1 MELSLVLAVVLGLAL
16 IGTVFELIRSERKRA
31 PAGAPARPAPANVT
45 GREALDV
52 IDLGLR
58 RLAAACVR
66 AGRAL
71 PDAYAVVYSGDRLA
85 LRLAGSDSHAPAPW
99 SADSSG
105 EQWSTG
111 TAPLEG
117 VGLGEEEAAAEQPYA
132 LAVTLGTAGGERVL
146 VDLSRAATAIAVTG
160 GGREARQ
167 LVRAFVAEL
176 VTGPVGR
183 RAEVTL
189 VGSTAGADLTVG
201 LGSARLHTVATLE
214 EALARGADAATRY
227 GASGSAAAV
236 TQVFRMIEGGGP
248 VAVQGRAPRLFV
260 LDAAQYADEQE
271 TTALLEASDA
281 LLVLGDASDAG
292 WRFGVGEDG
301 SLDTGP
307 LDLRIDVH
315 AGRLN

>member
-1 MELSLVLAVVLGLAL
+1 MNLSLVLAVVLGLAL
-16 IGTVFELIRSERKRA
+16 IGAVLELIRSERKRA
-31 PAGAPARPAPANVT
+31 PAGSPARPAPANVT

-66 AGRAL
+66 SGRAL
-71 PDAYAVVYSGDRLA
+71 PDAYAVVYSGDRLV
-85 LRLAGSDSHAPAPW
+85 LRLAGSDPRAPAPW
-99 SADSSG
+99 SAESSG
-105 EQWSTG
+105 EEWSTDA
-111 TAPLEG
+111 APLEG
-117 VGLGEEEAAAEQPYA
+117 AFAGEEAAAAQPYA

-160 GGREARQ
+160 GGREVRQ

-176 VTGPVGR
+176 ITGPVGR

-189 VGSTAGADLTVG
+189 VGSAASADLTVG

-214 EALARGADAATRY
+214 EALARGSEPAARY
-227 GASGSAAAV
+227 GASGSASAV

-260 LDAAQYADEQE
+260 LDAAQYADEE
-271 TTALLEASDA
+271 AAATLLEAADA

-307 LDLRIDVH
+307 LDLKIDVH